1 MTDVRQ
7 REKLRRRGNI
17 RIKVKGK
24 VKGKGKA
31 VPLEAWGGPEDSR
44 KLRFPDF
51 MTTAQDG
58 DKVVSLTYRPPLPP
72 GNTSGT
78 HFC

>member
-1 MTDVRQ
+1 MVVGITCRVIRVNRQ
-7 REKLRRRGNI
+7 VN
-17 RIKVKGK
+17 
-24 VKGKGKA
+24 GKGKA
-31 VPLEAWGGPEDSR
+31 VPLQACSGPEDSR

-58 DKVVSLTYRPPLPP
+58 GKVVSLTVRPPLPP
-72 GNTSGT
+72 GNTPGI